1 MTLREKI
8 VEQGW
13 TVQQYIDAID
23 MLVSKG
29 VSKGCFQDYALLSFL
44 LSVITNLDVEMG
56 VRNDPS

>member
-8 VEQGW
+8 IEQGW
-13 TVQQYIDAID
+13 TVQQYIDTLD

-44 LSVITNLDVEMG
+44 LSVITNLDVEI
-56 VRNDPS
+56 D